1 MVSSNGDQ
9 FYCWRKPK
17 YLEKTT
23 DLPLVT
29 DKLYY
34 IMLYWAHLV
43 MNGFSTHNFSG
54 DTDCTFSCKANYH
67 TITTTIALMSQYNFK
82 MADREDKHK
91 NANPIYLYHYH
102 VCLSFVWQILTLIT
116 SNKYCRGGWGIFQKG
131 VGAVIYIYSGT
142 YLIRHTMGQGK
153 CVRLYRMS
161 EYLGFI
167 LVNINTLGPYI
178 FVGCHRMSENSGV
191 GLHKFTVY
199 IEV

>member
-1 MVSSNGDQ
+1 
-9 FYCWRKPK
+9 
-17 YLEKTT
+17 
-23 DLPLVT
+23 
-29 DKLYY
+29 
-34 IMLYWAHLV
+34 

-167 LVNINTLGPYI
+167 LVNINTLGSYI